1 MTSHRLTPAMQL
13 IINEGLF
20 EVPTPAAL
28 TKRLSR
34 GLLKDMF
41 DQALFTLGSWPYEDL
56 TKHPQTDIFRMTLG
70 ASLDPFAA
78 QGKCTEPGC
87 RVSMAERFARSMALY
102 VDQAIVPD
110 PITATLTD
118 RNHRTV
124 EALARAL
131 YLDLQV

>member
-1 MTSHRLTPAMQL
+1 MVRRQLDTWNTNLKGGRFRTARDLPSGLIVGHRRRSSDGGKMTSHRLTPVMQL

-56 TKHPQTDIFRMTLG
+56 TKHPQTNIFRMTLG
-70 ASLDPFAA
+70 
-78 QGKCTEPGC
+78 
-87 RVSMAERFARSMALY
+87 
-102 VDQAIVPD
+102 
-110 PITATLTD
+110 
-118 RNHRTV
+118 
-124 EALARAL
+124 
-131 YLDLQV
+131 